1 MRFTYQLAV
10 LTLLCGNVALA
21 QNSRLFDRPLP
32 LPYRPDQADMQGND
46 PGFAAG
52 VPYGPTID
60 NSSWITIPL
69 PPPREI
75 RPHDIVTIRVD
86 LTATATQEGD
96 FQRRKN
102 ATLQAQL
109 RDWVVLEGLSQ
120 VKPAPQSEGDQSIQ
134 GTLNKQDRITAQLE
148 TSESLK
154 FEIAATVAAVL
165 PNGNVVL
172 EAHRRVNFNEETWMV
187 SLSGVCHRDAI
198 GPGNFV
204 LNKDIAQLD
213 IKKEE
218 VGAVKDSYKRGWLQR
233 GWDLIKAF

>member
-1 MRFTYQLAV
+1 M
-10 LTLLCGNVALA
+10 LLLLVAICSTASA
-21 QNSRLFDRPLP
+21 QNSRLFNRPLP
-32 LPYRPDQADMQGND
+32 IPIRQIQGG
-46 PGFAAG
+46 PPG
-52 VPYGPTID
+52 VPYGPMID
-60 NSSWITIPL
+60 DSSWITIPL

-75 RPHDIVTIRVD
+75 RPQDIVTIRVD
-86 LTATATQEGD
+86 LTARATQEGD

-102 ATLQAQL
+102 STLNAQL
-109 RDWVVLEGLSQ
+109 KDWLVLEGLTQ
-120 VKPAPQSEGDQSIQ
+120 VKPAPQSDGDQTIA
-134 GTLNKQDRITAQLE
+134 GTLNKQDRITAELE

-172 EAHRRVNFNEETWMV
+172 EAHRKVNFNEETWML
-187 SLSGVCHRDAI
+187 SLSGVCHKDSI

-218 VGAVKDSYKRGWLQR
+218 IGSVKDSYKRGWLQR